1 MYLVFV
7 WVHWFPF
14 SWSVDIREKKFSPFL
29 LVLVVLHEC
38 EDGFALLNM
47 TCYTIC
53 FLIMSTKFMSM
64 FKNEK
69 NSCPV
74 SQWSSTCQFI
84 CFIYIY
90 ICVCVCVR
98 EGGRDCCIMTLLYV
112 RERDCVC
119 VRNMN
124 VCL

>member
-14 SWSVDIREKKFSPFL
+14 SWSVDIREKKVSPFL

-53 FLIMSTKFMSM
+53 ILIMSTKFMSM

-90 ICVCVCVR
+90 MCV
-98 EGGRDCCIMTLLYV
+98 
-112 RERDCVC
+112 
-119 VRNMN
+119 
-124 VCL
+124 